1 MLVCNEGIKLELSD
15 GEVLGITLG
24 AEDIIKLGLLIGL
37 VMAIFRVPCL
47 KNNWDQNLDLSLA
60 PLLEL

>member
-1 MLVCNEGIKLELSD
+1 MLFCNEGIKLELSD

-37 VMAIFRVPCL
+37 VVAIFRVPCL
-47 KNNWDQNLDLSLA
+47 TNHWDKNLDLSLA
-60 PLLEL
+60 RLMEI